1 MLIYIKEIQ
10 DTIQEVIR
18 THIKPIAD
26 DYLSRANGGTIAK
39 NLVVNGTISSVGA
52 LSTDSSLTVK
62 GTSTFSGAV
71 TLTQG
76 FTSNSSVTVN
86 GQVIGKNGFEI
97 YHATPFIDFHFANSS
112 ADYTSR
118 IIEYVQGGLQ
128 MVSSVNITGNL
139 SGSGG
144 NNITG
149 FSKIYNAV
157 WNDYAEFFERGED
170 TEPGDII
177 SMDLSSDDEVYVKAD
192 RSNTFNSIVGVH
204 SDTYGHLIG
213 GDQCPES
220 VDFVE
225 HNIKKFIPVGLSGR
239 VDVKVIGHVNKGDII
254 VLSETPGIGRAWK
267 CSDDDM
273 FRVGVAC
280 HGKKN
285 ESLERVKVFIK
296 Y

>member
-62 GTSTFSGAV
+62 GASTFSGAV
-71 TLTQG
+71 TLSQG

-128 MVSSVNITGNL
+128 MISSVNITGNL

-177 SMDLSSDDEVYVKAD
+177 SMDLSSDDEVYIKAD

-254 VLSETPGIGRAWK
+254 VLSETPGIGRVWK

>member
-18 THIKPIAD
+18 TKIKPIAD
-26 DYLSRANGGTIAK
+26 DYLSKANGGTIAK
-39 NLVVNGTISSVGA
+39 NLVVNGTITSGGA
-52 LSTDSSLTVK
+52 LAANSSLTVN
-62 GTSTFSGAV
+62 GSSTFNGSV
-71 TLTQG
+71 TLAQG
-76 FTSNSSVTVN
+76 FTSNTSVTVN

-97 YHATPFIDFHFANSS
+97 YHATPFIDFHFNNSGS
-112 ADYTSR
+112 DYTSR

-128 MVSSVNITGNL
+128 MISSVNITGNL

-157 WNDYAEFFERGED
+157 WNDYAEFFERGEE
-170 TEPGDII
+170 TEAGDII

-192 RSNTFNSIVGVH
+192 RFNAFNSIVGVH

-213 GDQCPES
+213 GDQCPEN

-225 HNIKKFIPVGLSGR
+225 HNIKKFIPIGLSGR
-239 VDVKVIGHVNKGDII
+239 VDVKVIGQVNKGDII
-254 VLSETPGIGRAWK
+254 VLSEIPGIGRAWK

-273 FRVGVAC
+273 FRVGIAC
-280 HGKKN
+280 HSKKT
-285 ESLERVKVFIK
+285 ESLDRVKIFIK